1 MYCGIVFAEDDSKD
15 SQVAFLGEK
24 LEVFTVTSNKEIIEL
39 VSERKP
45 DLVAVNTGMEDINHL
60 SDEEEDL
67 KEDGFI
73 FTPSRHD
80 THRVRRFQAFE
91 GLLKQSIAVDDVP
104 EFLRFNPSI
113 TRKELAIDGDSAL
126 ESYGIETE
134 DINSAG
140 EFDAVLG
147 AITARFYD
155 QGQAEDR
162 GIVVPEPLHGEE
174 DDETEGSGPV
184 SKNI

>member
-1 MYCGIVFAEDDSKD
+1 MYCGIIFAEDDSKD
-15 SQVAFLGEK
+15 SQVAFLGEEIK
-24 LEVFTVTSNKEIIEL
+24 VFTVTSNKEIIEL

-60 SDEEEDL
+60 SAEEEEL
-67 KEDGFI
+67 KEEGFI

-80 THRVRRFQAFE
+80 THRVRRFQSFE
-91 GLLKQSIAVDDVP
+91 GLLKRSMSMDEVP

-147 AITARFYD
+147 AVTARFYD
-155 QGQAEDR
+155 QGQADDR
-162 GIVVPEPLHGEE
+162 GIVVPEPLQGGEE
-174 DDETEGSGPV
+174 DDTEGSGPV

>member
-1 MYCGIVFAEDDSKD
+1 MYCGIIFAEDDSKD

-24 LEVFTVTSNKEIIEL
+24 IEVFTVTSNEDIIDL

-67 KEDGFI
+67 KEEGFI

-91 GLLKQSIAVDDVP
+91 GLLKQSIAVDEVP
-104 EFLRFNPSI
+104 EFLRFDPVI

-126 ESYGIETE
+126 ESYGIETGE
-134 DINSAG
+134 INSAG

-147 AITARFYD
+147 AVTARFYD

-162 GIVVPEPLHGEE
+162 GIVIPEPLHGGE